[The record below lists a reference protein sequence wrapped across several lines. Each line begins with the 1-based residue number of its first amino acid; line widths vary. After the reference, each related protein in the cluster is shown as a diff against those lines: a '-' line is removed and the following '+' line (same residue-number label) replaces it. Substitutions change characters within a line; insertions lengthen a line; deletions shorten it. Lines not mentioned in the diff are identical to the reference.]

1 MSDYRVCSNPAASP
15 SFLVQ
20 TPTLT
25 SAVQVMQEIIITD
38 ETARLPGETVFARRL
53 LEFSNQRIPVEM
65 KATLP
70 FAALQNQLK
79 AMHREDQFQGL
90 HPADFDPQGKLL
102 PQIGDLGLVFAAN

>member
-1 MSDYRVCSNPAASP
+1 MGRDAD
-15 SFLVQ
+15 
-20 TPTLT
+20 
-25 SAVQVMQEIIITD
+25 QVESIIAD

-53 LEFSNQRIPVEM
+53 LEFSNQGIPIEM

-102 PQIGDLGLVFAAN
+102 SQIGDLGLVFAANGFQSK